1 MLFPAIL
8 RGFAVVL
15 LRIGQVAARARP
27 QGVAPG
33 HRSRVTGSNLSF
45 LDSAIADVDLSWPD
59 LLTASLPKGLQP
71 MKLYRLNVTANGEPS
86 AIFAIAEDV
95 DSLFHALEDQD
106 HGEADEESLLAYYDG
121 DKKPRVIRSLEDV
134 P

>member
-1 MLFPAIL
+1 
-8 RGFAVVL
+8 
-15 LRIGQVAARARP
+15 
-27 QGVAPG
+27 
-33 HRSRVTGSNLSF
+33 
-45 LDSAIADVDLSWPD
+45 
-59 LLTASLPKGLQP
+59 

-121 DKKPRVIRSLEDV
+121 DKKPRVIRSLEEV
-134 P
+134 PEDYIDIVCLGDNPEEYTVAEFFDHQV